1 MNSFKKFLS
10 IILCATSILSAP
22 VNTFATGDSDLPNE
36 KLAEDKDIL
45 SLSDEKLNN
54 ETENAVNEKLEAF
67 EEILKKAFDE
77 NNESA
82 IRIIKS
88 IFDKDNLHQADN
100 ENTVKIIE
108 SLLDVSVP
116 ADSKI
121 AETIKEFVELP
132 MFEDI
137 IADEKYK
144 GLAIFKKDILEDNDL
159 NIITKF
165 MTRNDCFSG
174 GDTID
179 VKGIMVHSTATPGC
193 MADFWYVPWNKSY
206 QKGETGREVCIHAF
220 LDDKNVYQYLPWNH
234 RGWHCGGKAN
244 NTHVS
249 FEICEPVGITY
260 TEDYSEIASIDI
272 EATREYFEKAYENAV
287 KLCVLLCKQF
297 NLTEKDIICHCE
309 GHDLGVA
316 SNHGDVMHWW
326 KFYDKDMDNFRA
338 DVKMALENA

>member
-36 KLAEDKDIL
+36 KLAEDNDIL

-54 ETENAVNEKLEAF
+54 ETENTVNEKLEAF

-132 MFEDI
+132 MFEDV

-144 GLAIFKKDILEDNDL
+144 GLAILNFIL
-159 NIITKF
+159 
-165 MTRNDCFSG
+165 
-174 GDTID
+174 
-179 VKGIMVHSTATPGC
+179 
-193 MADFWYVPWNKSY
+193 
-206 QKGETGREVCIHAF
+206 
-220 LDDKNVYQYLPWNH
+220 
-234 RGWHCGGKAN
+234 
-244 NTHVS
+244 
-249 FEICEPVGITY
+249 
-260 TEDYSEIASIDI
+260 SI
-272 EATREYFEKAYENAV
+272 
-287 KLCVLLCKQF
+287 L
-297 NLTEKDIICHCE
+297 
-309 GHDLGVA
+309 
-316 SNHGDVMHWW
+316 SP
-326 KFYDKDMDNFRA
+326 
-338 DVKMALENA
+338 